1 MTAGAG
7 TFNFATGALTAKDKG
22 NDNDQFVAPPLFLN
36 RYRFHRLLT

>member
-22 NDNDQFVAPPLFLN
+22 NDNDQFVAPPLSWIDIDSIA
-36 RYRFHRLLT
+36 Y